1 MYPWSPFPESLSSF
15 FLLFLFL
22 MTTIGPQSVAMA
34 PQMTTM
40 TGGFAGQTVRGGQSI
55 VGSQQLVGGQ
65 QFSPQT
71 TTFAGV
77 FGGGVYGTQVLR

>member
-1 MYPWSPFPESLSSF
+1 
-15 FLLFLFL
+15 
-22 MTTIGPQSVAMA
+22 MTTIAPQSVAMA
-34 PQMTTM
+34 PQMTTMTTM
-40 TGGFAGQTVRGGQSI
+40 TGGFAGQTVRGGQSV

-65 QFSPQT
+65 QFAPQT